1 MPDSRAAALDFMRAP
16 HKTLFTLSVP
26 VLFSLIAEPV
36 TGLVDTAFVARLG
49 AEPLAALGVGTM
61 LLSAVFWIFNF
72 LGVGTQTEVAQ
83 ALGRDDRPG
92 AARMGTLAL
101 GLGGACGLGLALVA
115 IPLAPWLA
123 KAMGGQGDVAL
134 FSEQYIRYRLLGGP
148 AVILTMAAFGVL
160 RGAQDMRTPMWVA
173 CGVNLLN
180 IGLDWLLI
188 FGAGPFPAMGVA
200 GAALASS
207 LSQWAGAVAVAV
219 QVVRKTG
226 FDTTL
231 RFRDCRRLLAIG
243 WDMFLRT
250 GMATLFLLMCTRA
263 ATRAGAATGAA
274 HQAIRQVFVFTVL
287 FLDCFAITG
296 QSLVGYF
303 VGKRDME
310 QVFKAAR
317 TVCLWSFGTGVMLC
331 LCMLLGQN
339 AVAVAL
345 VPEEAWP
352 LFFSGW
358 TVAAVLQPINSLSFA
373 TDGIHWGTGDFT
385 FLRNVMIL
393 AASAGMI
400 GVWAGEWMKMAN
412 PMIWIWAM
420 TGVWC
425 TVRAVFGMA
434 RIWPGIGKSPFRGEK

>member
-1 MPDSRAAALDFMRAP
+1 
-16 HKTLFTLSVP
+16 
-26 VLFSLIAEPV
+26 
-36 TGLVDTAFVARLG
+36 
-49 AEPLAALGVGTM
+49 
-61 LLSAVFWIFNF
+61 
-72 LGVGTQTEVAQ
+72 
-83 ALGRDDRPG
+83 
-92 AARMGTLAL
+92 
-101 GLGGACGLGLALVA
+101 
-115 IPLAPWLA
+115 
-123 KAMGGQGDVAL
+123 
-134 FSEQYIRYRLLGGP
+134 
-148 AVILTMAAFGVL
+148 
-160 RGAQDMRTPMWVA
+160 
-173 CGVNLLN
+173 
-180 IGLDWLLI
+180 
-188 FGAGPFPAMGVA
+188 
-200 GAALASS
+200 
-207 LSQWAGAVAVAV
+207 
-219 QVVRKTG
+219 
-226 FDTTL
+226 
-231 RFRDCRRLLAIG
+231 
-243 WDMFLRT
+243 
-250 GMATLFLLMCTRA
+250 
-263 ATRAGAATGAA
+263 GAA

-345 VPEEAWP
+345 VPEESWP

>member
-1 MPDSRAAALDFMRAP
+1 MSDSRAAALDFMRAP

-83 ALGRDDRPG
+83 AIGRDDRPG

-101 GLGGACGLGLALVA
+101 GLGGLCGLGLALVA
-115 IPLAPWLA
+115 FPLAPWLA
-123 KAMGGQGDVAL
+123 GVMGGQGDVAL

-207 LSQWAGAVAVAV
+207 LSQWAGAVAVGI
-219 QVVRKTG
+219 QVVRRTG
-226 FDTTL
+226 FDTSL
-231 RFRDCRRLLAIG
+231 RLGDCRRLLSIG

-263 ATRAGAATGAA
+263 ATRAGAETGAA

-303 VGKRDME
+303 VGKRDMV
-310 QVFKAAR
+310 QVVKAAR
-317 TVCLWSFGTGVMLC
+317 TVCLWSFGTGVVLC
-331 LCMLLGQN
+331 MGMLLGQN

-345 VPEEAWP
+345 VPQEAWP

-393 AASAGMI
+393 AASTGMF
-400 GVWAGEWMKMAN
+400 GVWVGEWMGMAN
-412 PMIWIWAM
+412 PMTWIWAM

-425 TVRAVFGMA
+425 TVRAVFGMT
-434 RIWPGIGKSPFRGEK
+434 RIWPGIGKSPFRG

>member
-243 WDMFLRT
+243 
-250 GMATLFLLMCTRA
+250 
-263 ATRAGAATGAA
+263 
-274 HQAIRQVFVFTVL
+274 
-287 FLDCFAITG
+287 
-296 QSLVGYF
+296 
-303 VGKRDME
+303 
-310 QVFKAAR
+310 
-317 TVCLWSFGTGVMLC
+317 
-331 LCMLLGQN
+331 
-339 AVAVAL
+339 
-345 VPEEAWP
+345 
-352 LFFSGW
+352 
-358 TVAAVLQPINSLSFA
+358 
-373 TDGIHWGTGDFT
+373 
-385 FLRNVMIL
+385 
-393 AASAGMI
+393 
-400 GVWAGEWMKMAN
+400 
-412 PMIWIWAM
+412 
-420 TGVWC
+420 
-425 TVRAVFGMA
+425 
-434 RIWPGIGKSPFRGEK
+434 